1 MINTV
6 LAVNIPQIGAS
17 RDTSVDPAR
26 GRHLRDQ
33 VARLLNVLFQ
43 NRDHRSILLAEELL
57 RHRATLLAHAHLLGV
72 EQQTLKVL
80 VATTPCHVGHRK
92 EGACLGTD
100 LAPVRLKTRLVA
112 HKRISINRRIVVTV
126 SFAGIDKELIDG
138 QRIHTPCVRD
148 QVGGHVTTGAH
159 RLGIKRLN
167 ATQVIAGVRH
177 PIDIKRRRLHVAHS
191 GIGLEKEDG

>member
-26 GRHLRDQ
+26 GGHLRDQ
-33 VARLLNVLFQ
+33 VARLLNVLLQ

-57 RHRATLLAHAHLLGV
+57 RHRATLLAHAHLHGV

-80 VATTPCHVGHRK
+80 PATTPCHVGHSK

-100 LAPVRLKTRLVA
+100 LAPVRLKTRQVE
-112 HKRISINRRIVVTV
+112 HKRLSINRGNVVAV
-126 SFAGIDKELIDG
+126 SMAGLSKELIYA
-138 QRIHTPCVRD
+138 QRINTP
-148 QVGGHVTTGAH
+148 
-159 RLGIKRLN
+159 
-167 ATQVIAGVRH
+167 
-177 PIDIKRRRLHVAHS
+177 
-191 GIGLEKEDG
+191 